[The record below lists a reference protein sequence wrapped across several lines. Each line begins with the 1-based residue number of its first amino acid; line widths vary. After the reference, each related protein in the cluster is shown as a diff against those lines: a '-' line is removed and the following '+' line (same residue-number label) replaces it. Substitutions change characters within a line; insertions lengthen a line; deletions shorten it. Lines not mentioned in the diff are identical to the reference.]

1 MMNNNFNNGAT
12 NNNSNNGKGDF
23 IMATNTIGTMEVF
36 AGTIK
41 SAMEA
46 YFGEGVRVTVQKVTK
61 NNGMILTGL
70 TIMDK
75 TSNLAPTIYLE
86 GYFNDYNCGEPMS
99 DICQRIL
106 KVYEENKVTDNF
118 DISMV
123 TNFGR
128 ARNRICCKLIN
139 AERNAELL
147 ADAPHV
153 IIEDLGCCN
162 SRENKYQKSNPY
174 NVVNI
179 LIKLSKKRSFT
190 DAILGVASLSNK
202 FSQDED
208 LVEPVTEGRNPDE
221 LKQQPK
227 QERSATKKQIQ
238 YLEKLMQEHNT
249 SPEAI
254 NKYCMSTWKVADYK
268 SITGTMA
275 SALIEKFRSLEQQ

>member
-1 MMNNNFNNGAT
+1 MSKQIDLRTLLENKLGSIDVQPLQGSKTAIENAGRQIPSNLYYEA
-12 NNNSNNGKGDF
+12 NSGEF
-23 IMATNTIGTMEVF
+23 TPETIASDYGSIRPLSIE
-36 AGTIK
+36 
-41 SAMEA
+41 EA
-46 YFGEGVRVTVQKVTK
+46 KEFESKINDCIDQLFQEGVHYGTVTGVKKKFLFKAGAEVIANLLGLVVRTEIIDKVEDYA
-61 NNGMILTGL
+61 N
-70 TIMDK
+70 
-75 TSNLAPTIYLE
+75 
-86 GYFNDYNCGEPMS
+86 GYFSYTCKTWLIDGS
-99 DICQRIL
+99 G
-106 KVYEENKVTDNF
+106 VV
-118 DISMV
+118 
-123 TNFGR
+123 R
-128 ARNRICCKLIN
+128 A
-139 AERNAELL
+139 EG
-147 ADAPHV
+147 
-153 IIEDLGCCN
+153 LGCCN

-208 LVEPVTEGRNPDE
+208 LVEPVAEGRNPDE
-221 LKQQPK
+221 LKQSPK
-227 QERSATKKQIQ
+227 QERPATKKQIQ